1 MTAAPIQALSAIAW
15 APTDPV
21 GAQAM
26 ARARAPA
33 SFGEIMLDGL
43 QQTDAKVD
51 KAYRLATAFGLDDS
65 VSVHQVVAAQIQ
77 AIDALQLMLQVRA
90 RLTEGY
96 QELMRM
102 QL

>member
-1 MTAAPIQALSAIAW
+1 MTVAPIQAL
-15 APTDPV
+15 API
-21 GAQAM
+21 GAQAPADPVAAA
-26 ARARAPA
+26 ARTRAPA
-33 SFGEIMLDGL
+33 SFGQMMLDGL
-43 QQTDAKVD
+43 QQTDAKVSD
-51 KAYRLATAFGLDDS
+51 ASRLATAFGVDDS
-65 VSVHQVVAAQIQ
+65 VSIHQVVFAQVQ